1 MVYLDETPFIGG
13 ITTIYWLF
21 PGLNPLLPSVLI
33 CPILAILIG
42 ACSARFRG
50 VIYLGLIIALLL
62 PLIFIA
68 ADLQTI
74 KVNMD
79 AWIIYGIVYAL
90 ITFGGYRLALIK
102 S

>member
-21 PGLNPLLPSVLI
+21 PGLNPLLPSFLI

-50 VIYLGLIIALLL
+50 IIYLGLIIVLLL

-68 ADLQTI
+68 TDFQTL
-74 KVNMD
+74 KVNVD
-79 AWIIYGIVYAL
+79 AWVIYGMVYAL
-90 ITFGGYRLALIK
+90 ITFGVYRLALIK